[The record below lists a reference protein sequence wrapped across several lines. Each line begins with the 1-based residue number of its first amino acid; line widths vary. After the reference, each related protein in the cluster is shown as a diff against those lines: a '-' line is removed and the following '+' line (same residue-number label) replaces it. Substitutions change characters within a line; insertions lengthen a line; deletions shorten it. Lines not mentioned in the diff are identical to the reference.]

1 MSSDLESS
9 NLEGSH
15 LEQFIATVAKLRSPE
30 GCPWDREQTHK
41 SLARYLLEEAHE
53 VMEAIHEGDPEKIKE
68 ELGDLL
74 LQIVLNSQVAK
85 DDGNFTIDDVAASI
99 NAKMIRRHPHVFAD
113 SKVDTSEGVV
123 TQWQELKAQEKLEEL
138 KAKSKDGTAEKKESA
153 LAGVPKTMPALLQ
166 ALKISEKAVNQGFEW
181 EQEADVW
188 AKLHSEISELQEA
201 ISHPDLVAPK
211 NSQSNDNQNNQEDS
225 QKNLQIAHQKTDKA
239 KQAVALEFGDALFC
253 MVNLARWHALDPEE
267 CLLMTINKFKTRF
280 QWMEENSTQPLK
292 GQSAEQLNDL
302 WEGAKAALRTHE

>member
-41 SLARYLLEEAHE
+41 SLARYLLEEAYE

-85 DDGNFTIDDVAASI
+85 DDGNFTIEDVAASI

-113 SKVDTSEGVV
+113 SKVDTAEGVV
-123 TQWQELKAQEKLEEL
+123 TQWQELKAKEKQEKLDQGQEQPE
-138 KAKSKDGTAEKKESA
+138 AKESA

-181 EQEADVW
+181 EKEADVW

-201 ISHPDLVAPK
+201 ISHPDLVSPK
-211 NSQSNDNQNNQEDS
+211 NDQAIDPSKKKDS
-225 QKNLQIAHQKTDKA
+225 DKA
-239 KQAVALEFGDALFC
+239 KQEVALEFGDALFC

-267 CLLMTINKFKTRF
+267 CLLMTINKFKNRF
-280 QWMEENSTQPLK
+280 EWMEQHSERPLK
-292 GQSAEQLNDL
+292 EHSAEQLNDL
-302 WEGAKAALRTHE
+302 WEGAKAALTESL

>member
-41 SLARYLLEEAHE
+41 SLARYLLEEAYE

-85 DDGNFTIDDVAASI
+85 DDGNFTIEDVAASI

-113 SKVDTSEGVV
+113 STVDTAEGVV
-123 TQWQELKAQEKLEEL
+123 SQWQELKAKEK
-138 KAKSKDGTAEKKESA
+138 AEKQQSADGQVKEKESA

-181 EQEADVW
+181 EKEADVW

-201 ISHPDLVAPK
+201 ISHPDLVSPK
-211 NSQSNDNQNNQEDS
+211 NGQ
-225 QKNLQIAHQKTDKA
+225 QKDVDKA
-239 KQAVALEFGDALFC
+239 KQEVALEFGDALFC

-267 CLLMTINKFKTRF
+267 CLLMTINKFKSRF
-280 QWMEENSTQPLK
+280 EWMEENSQRPLK
-292 GQSAEQLNDL
+292 DHSAEQLNDL
-302 WEGAKAALRTHE
+302 WEGAKSALSHNL

>member
-41 SLARYLLEEAHE
+41 SLARYLLEEAYE

-85 DDGNFTIDDVAASI
+85 DDGNFTIEDVAASI

-113 SKVDTSEGVV
+113 SKVDTAAGVV
-123 TQWQELKAQEKLEEL
+123 TQWQELKAKEKQEKLDQGQEQPE
-138 KAKSKDGTAEKKESA
+138 AKESA

-181 EQEADVW
+181 EKEADVW

-201 ISHPDLVAPK
+201 ISHPDLVSPK
-211 NSQSNDNQNNQEDS
+211 NGQVIDPNKKKDS
-225 QKNLQIAHQKTDKA
+225 DKA
-239 KQAVALEFGDALFC
+239 KQEVALEFGDALFC

-280 QWMEENSTQPLK
+280 EWMERHSERPLK
-292 GQSAEQLNDL
+292 EHSAEQLNDL
-302 WEGAKAALRTHE
+302 WEGAKAALTESL

>member
-41 SLARYLLEEAHE
+41 SLARYLLEEAYE

-85 DDGNFTIDDVAASI
+85 DDGNFTIEDVAASI

-113 SKVDTSEGVV
+113 SKVDTAEGVV
-123 TQWQELKAQEKLEEL
+123 TQWQELKAKEKQEKLDQGQGQPE
-138 KAKSKDGTAEKKESA
+138 AKESA

-181 EQEADVW
+181 EKEADVW

-201 ISHPDLVAPK
+201 ISHPDLVSPK
-211 NSQSNDNQNNQEDS
+211 NGQAIDPSKKKDS
-225 QKNLQIAHQKTDKA
+225 DKA
-239 KQAVALEFGDALFC
+239 KQEVALEFGDALFC

-267 CLLMTINKFKTRF
+267 CLLMTINKFKNRF
-280 QWMEENSTQPLK
+280 EWMERHSERPLK
-292 GQSAEQLNDL
+292 EHSAEQLNDL
-302 WEGAKAALRTHE
+302 WEGAKAALAESL

>member
-1 MSSDLESS
+1 MSLDLESS

-15 LEQFIATVAKLRSPE
+15 LEQFITTVAKLRSPE

-41 SLARYLLEEAHE
+41 SLARYLLEEAYE

-85 DDGNFTIDDVAASI
+85 DDGNFTIEDVAASI

-113 SKVDTSEGVV
+113 SKVDTAEGVV
-123 TQWQELKAQEKLEEL
+123 SQWQELKAKEKQEKLDISSAEP
-138 KAKSKDGTAEKKESA
+138 EKKESA

-181 EQEADVW
+181 EREADVW

-201 ISHPDLVAPK
+201 ISHPDLISPQK
-211 NSQSNDNQNNQEDS
+211 GQ
-225 QKNLQIAHQKTDKA
+225 QKNADNA

-267 CLLMTINKFKTRF
+267 CLLMTINKFKNRF
-280 QWMEENSTQPLK
+280 EWMEENSKRPLK
-292 GQSAEQLNDL
+292 EHSPEQLNDL
-302 WEGAKAALRTHE
+302 WEAAKSALSEN

>member
-1 MSSDLESS
+1 MSLDLESS

-15 LEQFIATVAKLRSPE
+15 LEQFITTVAKLRSPE

-41 SLARYLLEEAHE
+41 SLARYLLEEAYE

-85 DDGNFTIDDVAASI
+85 DDGNFTIEDVAASI

-113 SKVDTSEGVV
+113 SKVDTAEGVV
-123 TQWQELKAQEKLEEL
+123 SQWQELKAKEKQEKLDSSSAEP
-138 KAKSKDGTAEKKESA
+138 EKKESA
-153 LAGVPKTMPALLQ
+153 LAGVPRTMPALLQ

-181 EQEADVW
+181 EKEADVW

-201 ISHPDLVAPK
+201 ISHPDLISPQK
-211 NSQSNDNQNNQEDS
+211 GQ
-225 QKNLQIAHQKTDKA
+225 QKNADNA

-267 CLLMTINKFKTRF
+267 CLLMTINKFKSRF
-280 QWMEENSTQPLK
+280 EWMEENSKRPLK
-292 GQSAEQLNDL
+292 EHSPEQLNDL
-302 WEGAKAALRTHE
+302 WEGAKSALSENL

>member
-41 SLARYLLEEAHE
+41 SLARYLLEEAYE

-85 DDGNFTIDDVAASI
+85 DDGNFTIEDVAASI

-113 SKVDTSEGVV
+113 SKVDTAEGVV
-123 TQWQELKAQEKLEEL
+123 SQWQELKEKEKQEKEL
-138 KAKSKDGTAEKKESA
+138 KEGSKSEKSESA

-181 EQEADVW
+181 EKEADVW
-188 AKLHSEISELQEA
+188 AKLHSEISELQDA
-201 ISHPDLVAPK
+201 ISHPDLVTPK
-211 NSQSNDNQNNQEDS
+211 NGQNTDMA
-225 QKNLQIAHQKTDKA
+225 KVDKA
-239 KQAVALEFGDALFC
+239 KQEVALEFGDALFC

-267 CLLMTINKFKTRF
+267 CLLMTINKFKNRF
-280 QWMEENSTQPLK
+280 QWMEKNSTKPLK
-292 GQSAEQLNDL
+292 EQSAEQLNDL
-302 WEGAKAALRTHE
+302 WEGAKAALTASL

>member
-41 SLARYLLEEAHE
+41 SLARYLLEEAYE

-85 DDGNFTIDDVAASI
+85 DDGNFTIEDVAASI

-113 SKVDTSEGVV
+113 STVDTAEGVV
-123 TQWQELKAQEKLEEL
+123 SQWQELKAKEKAE
-138 KAKSKDGTAEKKESA
+138 KQKSADGQVEKKESA

-181 EQEADVW
+181 EKEADVW

-201 ISHPDLVAPK
+201 ISHPDLVSPK
-211 NSQSNDNQNNQEDS
+211 NGQ
-225 QKNLQIAHQKTDKA
+225 QKDVDKA
-239 KQAVALEFGDALFC
+239 KQEVALEFGDALFC

-267 CLLMTINKFKTRF
+267 CLLMTINKFKSRF
-280 QWMEENSTQPLK
+280 EWMEENSGRPLK
-292 GQSAEQLNDL
+292 DHSAEQLNDL
-302 WEGAKAALRTHE
+302 WEGAKSALSANL

>member
-41 SLARYLLEEAHE
+41 SLARYLLEEAYE

-85 DDGNFTIDDVAASI
+85 DDGNFTIEDVAASI

-113 SKVDTSEGVV
+113 SKVDTAEGVV
-123 TQWQELKAQEKLEEL
+123 TQWQELKAKEKQEKLDQGQEQPE
-138 KAKSKDGTAEKKESA
+138 AKESA

-181 EQEADVW
+181 EKEADVW

-201 ISHPDLVAPK
+201 ISHPDLVSPK
-211 NSQSNDNQNNQEDS
+211 NGQAIDPSKKKDS
-225 QKNLQIAHQKTDKA
+225 DKA
-239 KQAVALEFGDALFC
+239 KQEVALEFGDALFC

-267 CLLMTINKFKTRF
+267 CLLMTINKFKNRF
-280 QWMEENSTQPLK
+280 EWMEQHSERPLK
-292 GQSAEQLNDL
+292 EHSAEQLNDL
-302 WEGAKAALRTHE
+302 WEGAKAALTESL

>member
-1 MSSDLESS
+1 MEP
-9 NLEGSH
+9 H
-15 LEQFIATVAKLRSPE
+15 VFRFRKLKFRRFTFRAVHYNCS
-30 GCPWDREQTHK
+30 QAQI
-41 SLARYLLEEAHE
+41 ARYLLEEAYE

-85 DDGNFTIDDVAASI
+85 DDGNFTIEDVAASI

-113 SKVDTSEGVV
+113 SKVDTAEGVV
-123 TQWQELKAQEKLEEL
+123 SQWQELKAKEKQEKLDSSSAEP
-138 KAKSKDGTAEKKESA
+138 EKKESA
-153 LAGVPKTMPALLQ
+153 LAGVPRTMPALLQ

-181 EQEADVW
+181 EKEADVW

-201 ISHPDLVAPK
+201 ISHPDLISPQK
-211 NSQSNDNQNNQEDS
+211 GQ
-225 QKNLQIAHQKTDKA
+225 QKNADNA

-267 CLLMTINKFKTRF
+267 CLLMTINKFKSRF
-280 QWMEENSTQPLK
+280 EWMEENSKRPLK
-292 GQSAEQLNDL
+292 EHSPEQLNDL
-302 WEGAKAALRTHE
+302 WEGAKSALSENL

>member
-1 MSSDLESS
+1 
-9 NLEGSH
+9 
-15 LEQFIATVAKLRSPE
+15 
-30 GCPWDREQTHK
+30 
-41 SLARYLLEEAHE
+41 LLEEAYE

-85 DDGNFTIDDVAASI
+85 DDGNFTIEDVAASI

-113 SKVDTSEGVV
+113 SKVDTAEGVV
-123 TQWQELKAQEKLEEL
+123 TQWQELKAKEKQEKLDQGQEQPE
-138 KAKSKDGTAEKKESA
+138 AKESA

-181 EQEADVW
+181 EKEADVW

-201 ISHPDLVAPK
+201 ISHPDLVSPK
-211 NSQSNDNQNNQEDS
+211 NDQAIDPSKKKDS
-225 QKNLQIAHQKTDKA
+225 DKA
-239 KQAVALEFGDALFC
+239 KQEVALEFGDALFC

-267 CLLMTINKFKTRF
+267 CLLMTINKFKNRF
-280 QWMEENSTQPLK
+280 EWMEQHSERPLK
-292 GQSAEQLNDL
+292 EHSAEQLNDL
-302 WEGAKAALRTHE
+302 WEGAKAALTESL

>member
-41 SLARYLLEEAHE
+41 SLARYLLEEAYE

-85 DDGNFTIDDVAASI
+85 DDGNFTIEDVAASI

-113 SKVDTSEGVV
+113 SKVDTAEGVV
-123 TQWQELKAQEKLEEL
+123 TQWQELKAKEKQEKLEQGQEQPE
-138 KAKSKDGTAEKKESA
+138 AKESA

-181 EQEADVW
+181 EKEADVW

-201 ISHPDLVAPK
+201 ISHPDLVSPK
-211 NSQSNDNQNNQEDS
+211 NGQAIDPSKKQDS
-225 QKNLQIAHQKTDKA
+225 DKA
-239 KQAVALEFGDALFC
+239 KQEVALEFGDALFC

-267 CLLMTINKFKTRF
+267 CLLMTINKFKNRF
-280 QWMEENSTQPLK
+280 EWMERHSERPLK
-292 GQSAEQLNDL
+292 EHSAEQLNDL
-302 WEGAKAALRTHE
+302 WEGAKAALAESL

>member
-41 SLARYLLEEAHE
+41 SLARYLLEEAYE

-85 DDGNFTIDDVAASI
+85 DDGNFTIEDVAASI

-113 SKVDTSEGVV
+113 SKVDTAEGVV
-123 TQWQELKAQEKLEEL
+123 TQWQELKAKEKQEKLDQGQEQPE
-138 KAKSKDGTAEKKESA
+138 AKESA

-181 EQEADVW
+181 EKEADVW

-201 ISHPDLVAPK
+201 ISHPDLVSPK
-211 NSQSNDNQNNQEDS
+211 NGQTIDPNKKKDS
-225 QKNLQIAHQKTDKA
+225 DKA
-239 KQAVALEFGDALFC
+239 KQEVALEFGDALFC

-267 CLLMTINKFKTRF
+267 CLLMTINKFKNRF
-280 QWMEENSTQPLK
+280 EWMERHSERPLK
-292 GQSAEQLNDL
+292 EHSAEQLNDL
-302 WEGAKAALRTHE
+302 WEGAKAALTESL

>member
-41 SLARYLLEEAHE
+41 SLARYLLEEAYE

-85 DDGNFTIDDVAASI
+85 DDGNFTIEDVAASI

-113 SKVDTSEGVV
+113 STVDTAEGVV
-123 TQWQELKAQEKLEEL
+123 SQWQELKAKEKAE
-138 KAKSKDGTAEKKESA
+138 KQQNADGQAEKKESA

-181 EQEADVW
+181 EKEADVW

-201 ISHPDLVAPK
+201 ISHPDLVSPK
-211 NSQSNDNQNNQEDS
+211 NGQ
-225 QKNLQIAHQKTDKA
+225 QKDVDKA
-239 KQAVALEFGDALFC
+239 KQEVALEFGDALFC

-267 CLLMTINKFKTRF
+267 CLLMTINKFKSRF
-280 QWMEENSTQPLK
+280 EWMEENSQRPLK
-292 GQSAEQLNDL
+292 DHSAEQLNDL
-302 WEGAKAALRTHE
+302 WEGAKSALSANL

>member
-41 SLARYLLEEAHE
+41 SLARYLLEEAYE

-85 DDGNFTIDDVAASI
+85 DDGNFTIEDVAASI

-113 SKVDTSEGVV
+113 SKVDTAEGVV
-123 TQWQELKAQEKLEEL
+123 TQWQELKEKEKQEKLDQWQEQPE
-138 KAKSKDGTAEKKESA
+138 AKESA

-181 EQEADVW
+181 EKEADVW

-201 ISHPDLVAPK
+201 ISHPDLVSPK
-211 NSQSNDNQNNQEDS
+211 SGQTIDPSKKKDS
-225 QKNLQIAHQKTDKA
+225 DKA
-239 KQAVALEFGDALFC
+239 KQEVALEFGDALFC

-267 CLLMTINKFKTRF
+267 CLLMTINKFKNRF
-280 QWMEENSTQPLK
+280 EWMERHSERPLK
-292 GQSAEQLNDL
+292 EHSAEQLNDL
-302 WEGAKAALRTHE
+302 WEGAKAALTESL

>member
-1 MSSDLESS
+1 MSSDLETS

-41 SLARYLLEEAHE
+41 SLARYLLEEAYE

-85 DDGNFTIDDVAASI
+85 DDGNFTIEDVAASI

-113 SKVDTSEGVV
+113 SKVDTAEGVV
-123 TQWQELKAQEKLEEL
+123 TQWQELKAKEKQEKLGN
-138 KAKSKDGTAEKKESA
+138 SKDEPENRESA

-181 EQEADVW
+181 EKEADVW

-201 ISHPDLVAPK
+201 ISHPDLVSPK
-211 NSQSNDNQNNQEDS
+211 NGEAKDQP
-225 QKNLQIAHQKTDKA
+225 QKKEVDKA
-239 KQAVALEFGDALFC
+239 KQDVALEFGDALFC

-267 CLLMTINKFKTRF
+267 CLLMTINKFKSRF
-280 QWMEENSTQPLK
+280 EWMELNSNRPLK
-292 GQSAEQLNDL
+292 EHSADQLNDL
-302 WEGAKAALRTHE
+302 WEGAKVALAEKL

>member
-1 MSSDLESS
+1 MSLDLESS

-15 LEQFIATVAKLRSPE
+15 LEQFIATVAKLRSPD

-41 SLARYLLEEAHE
+41 SLARYLLEEAYE

-85 DDGNFTIDDVAASI
+85 DDGNFTIEDVAASI

-113 SKVDTSEGVV
+113 SKVDTAEGVV
-123 TQWQELKAQEKLEEL
+123 SQWQELKAKEKQEKLDSSMDEP
-138 KAKSKDGTAEKKESA
+138 EKKESA

-181 EQEADVW
+181 EKEADVW

-201 ISHPDLVAPK
+201 ISHPDLISPK
-211 NSQSNDNQNNQEDS
+211 NGDLDQTNDPP
-225 QKNLQIAHQKTDKA
+225 QKNDSDNA

-267 CLLMTINKFKTRF
+267 CLLMTINKFKSRF
-280 QWMEENSTQPLK
+280 EWMEENSERPLK
-292 GQSAEQLNDL
+292 EHSADQLNDL
-302 WEGAKAALRTHE
+302 WEGAKSALTPKL

>member
-1 MSSDLESS
+1 MSLDLESS

-41 SLARYLLEEAHE
+41 SLARYLLEEAYE

-85 DDGNFTIDDVAASI
+85 DDGNFTIEDVAASI

-113 SKVDTSEGVV
+113 SKVDTAEGVV
-123 TQWQELKAQEKLEEL
+123 TQWQELKAKEKQEQQGN
-138 KAKSKDGTAEKKESA
+138 SKDEPEKRESA

-181 EQEADVW
+181 EKEADVW

-201 ISHPDLVAPK
+201 ISHPDLVSPK
-211 NSQSNDNQNNQEDS
+211 NGEAKEQPQ
-225 QKNLQIAHQKTDKA
+225 QKDRDKA
-239 KQAVALEFGDALFC
+239 KQDVALEFGDALFC

-267 CLLMTINKFKTRF
+267 CLLMTINKFKGRF
-280 QWMEENSTQPLK
+280 EWMEKNSERPLK
-292 GQSAEQLNDL
+292 EHSASQLNDL
-302 WEGAKAALRTHE
+302 WEGAKVALTDKL

>member
-1 MSSDLESS
+1 MSLDLESS

-15 LEQFIATVAKLRSPE
+15 LEQFITTVAKLRSPE

-41 SLARYLLEEAHE
+41 SLARYLLEEAYE

-85 DDGNFTIDDVAASI
+85 DDGNFTIEDVAASI

-113 SKVDTSEGVV
+113 SKVDTAEGVV
-123 TQWQELKAQEKLEEL
+123 SQWQELKAKEKQEKLDISSAEP
-138 KAKSKDGTAEKKESA
+138 EKKESA

-181 EQEADVW
+181 EREADV
-188 AKLHSEISELQEA
+188 LG
-201 ISHPDLVAPK
+201 
-211 NSQSNDNQNNQEDS
+211 
-225 QKNLQIAHQKTDKA
+225 
-239 KQAVALEFGDALFC
+239 QASFR
-253 MVNLARWHALDPEE
+253 N
-267 CLLMTINKFKTRF
+267 
-280 QWMEENSTQPLK
+280 
-292 GQSAEQLNDL
+292 
-302 WEGAKAALRTHE
+302 

>member
-41 SLARYLLEEAHE
+41 SLARYLLEEAYE

-85 DDGNFTIDDVAASI
+85 DDGNFTIEDVAASI

-113 SKVDTSEGVV
+113 SKVDTAEGVV
-123 TQWQELKAQEKLEEL
+123 TQWQELKAKEKQEKLDQGQGQPE
-138 KAKSKDGTAEKKESA
+138 AKESA

-181 EQEADVW
+181 EKEADVW

-201 ISHPDLVAPK
+201 ISHPDLVSPK
-211 NSQSNDNQNNQEDS
+211 SGQTIDPNKKKDS
-225 QKNLQIAHQKTDKA
+225 DKA
-239 KQAVALEFGDALFC
+239 KQEVALEFGDALFC

-267 CLLMTINKFKTRF
+267 CLLMTINKFKNRF
-280 QWMEENSTQPLK
+280 EWMERHSERPLNEH
-292 GQSAEQLNDL
+292 SAEQLNDL
-302 WEGAKAALRTHE
+302 WEGAKAALTESL

>member
-41 SLARYLLEEAHE
+41 SLARYLLEEAYE

-85 DDGNFTIDDVAASI
+85 DDGNFTIEDVAASI

-113 SKVDTSEGVV
+113 SKVDTAEGVV
-123 TQWQELKAQEKLEEL
+123 TQWQELKAKEKQEKLDQGQEQPE
-138 KAKSKDGTAEKKESA
+138 ARESA

-181 EQEADVW
+181 EKEADVW

-201 ISHPDLVAPK
+201 ISHPDLISPK
-211 NSQSNDNQNNQEDS
+211 NGQAIDPSKKKDS
-225 QKNLQIAHQKTDKA
+225 DKA
-239 KQAVALEFGDALFC
+239 KQEVALEFGDALFC

-280 QWMEENSTQPLK
+280 EWMEHHSERPLK
-292 GQSAEQLNDL
+292 EHSAEQLNDL
-302 WEGAKAALRTHE
+302 WEGAKAALTESL